1 MISDFNFFFSGL
13 FRSGLLSE
21 YVFREQS
28 HALTVLHG
36 LNEQRKT
43 NTLCDVI
50 ICVDDQK
57 FPCHR
62 NIMAACSPY
71 FLAMFTGDN
80 SMHEIVSCSMYF
92 LLCVCGIIPVQ
103 SNLYYK
109 RGPVVGREN
118 DNKS

>member
-1 MISDFNFFFSGL
+1 M
-13 FRSGLLSE
+13 
-21 YVFREQS
+21 FREQS

-43 NTLCDVI
+43 NTLCDVV
-50 ICVDDQK
+50 ICVEDQK

-80 SMHEIVSCSMYF
+80 SMHEIVSCSMSF
-92 LLCVCGIIPVQ
+92 LLCVCVWNYSSTVKLVLQ
-103 SNLYYK
+103 RS
-109 RGPVVGREN
+109 PVVEREN
-118 DNKS
+118 DSKS